1 MSGHPAPSASH
12 HHGFED
18 LLAGRSGGGGG
29 PPRRGTPM
37 VDRAHDMMMSPA
49 GSDAGAAPQ
58 GISRRAVLMIGV
70 FVVVVLVIVVVFVR
84 RVRARN
90 QQIAEPATER
100 DLPPIVAGGV
110 GAKPHDSFL
119 QDEQAAQA
127 RAHMQRLQQHQQMEQ
142 MRHQQMQAAHAHAQA
157 QQAAHAAHAQQNA
170 APDPMFQPMPTRPLQ

>member
-49 GSDAGAAPQ
+49 GSDAGSAPQ

-90 QQIAEPATER
+90 RQIAEPATER
-100 DLPPIVAGGV
+100 DLPPIVAGG
-110 GAKPHDSFL
+110 AKPHDPF